1 MLKDSIQR
9 FLFQKLDIRGQW
21 VHLDTSY
28 QEILGIHPYPE
39 AVARLLGEFL
49 AASALLGSTLKF
61 QGRLVLQVRSSG
73 EVSLLM
79 AEVTHEEVTHDRQL
93 RGIARMPDVAVSQ
106 EFNTLLKD
114 ATLVVSVEPK
124 DGERY
129 QSLVPLSGANL
140 AECLGQYFEQ
150 SEQLQTFIKLTS
162 SDDSVAGILL
172 QQLPKQL
179 VLDESER
186 ENQWRHAVILA
197 KTLEQEALLT
207 LSSEKLL
214 QGLYADDAIKLLD
227 ADSVVFKCSCNSER
241 TANALMIV
249 GPAELESMFEETPE
263 IEMACEFCR
272 RKYCFTRESLGDTLR
287 RDKLNH

>member
-21 VHLDTSY
+21 VHLDMSY

-79 AEVTHEEVTHDRQL
+79 AEVTHDRQL
-93 RGIARMPDVAVSQ
+93 RGIARMADVVLSQ
-106 EFNTLLKD
+106 EFNTLLKE

-140 AECLGQYFEQ
+140 AECLVQYFDQ

-179 VLDESER
+179 ALDESER
-186 ENQWRHAVILA
+186 ESQWQHAMMLA
-197 KTLEQEALLT
+197 KTLKQEELLI

-214 QGLYADDAIKLLD
+214 QGLFADDAIKLLE
-227 ADSVVFKCSCNSER
+227 AESVVFKCSCNSER
-241 TANALMIV
+241 TANALMMV
-249 GPAELESMFEETPE
+249 GPTELESMFEETPE
-263 IEMACEFCR
+263 IEMACEFCH
-272 RKYCFTRESLGDTLR
+272 RKYCFTRESLGETLR
-287 RDKLNH
+287 KDKLNH